1 MGAAFTKIPTDRY
14 VMRPIVFF
22 ISNQGTYMTEV
33 DKLKERGVA
42 LKQLLDMVTDQRNL
56 AEAERNA
63 LNAKLIDKISEI
75 IALKKKVSELE
86 EENTDLRDG
95 LNAAIYN

>member
-1 MGAAFTKIPTDRY
+1 M
-14 VMRPIVFF
+14 
-22 ISNQGTYMTEV
+22 SEV

-75 IALKKKVSELE
+75 ISLKKQVEELTQ
-86 EENTDLRDG
+86 ENNDLRDS
-95 LNAAIYN
+95 LNAAIYG

>member
-1 MGAAFTKIPTDRY
+1 
-14 VMRPIVFF
+14 
-22 ISNQGTYMTEV
+22 MTEV

-75 IALKKKVSELE
+75 IALNKKVSELE

>member
-1 MGAAFTKIPTDRY
+1 MDFPLSRSGQLNSTSSTEE
-14 VMRPIVFF
+14 
-22 ISNQGTYMTEV
+22 TYMSEV

-75 IALKKKVSELE
+75 ISLKKQVEELTQ
-86 EENTDLRDG
+86 ENSDLRDS
-95 LNAAIYN
+95 LQIAIYG

>member
-1 MGAAFTKIPTDRY
+1 M
-14 VMRPIVFF
+14 
-22 ISNQGTYMTEV
+22 SEV

-75 IALKKKVSELE
+75 ISLKKQVEELTQ
-86 EENTDLRDG
+86 ENSDLRDS
-95 LNAAIYN
+95 LQIAIYG

>member
-1 MGAAFTKIPTDRY
+1 
-14 VMRPIVFF
+14 
-22 ISNQGTYMTEV
+22 MTEV

>member
-1 MGAAFTKIPTDRY
+1 M
-14 VMRPIVFF
+14 
-22 ISNQGTYMTEV
+22 SEV

-75 IALKKKVSELE
+75 ISLKKQVEELTQ
-86 EENTDLRDG
+86 ENSDLRDS
-95 LNAAIYN
+95 LQIAIYN

>member
-1 MGAAFTKIPTDRY
+1 M
-14 VMRPIVFF
+14 
-22 ISNQGTYMTEV
+22 SEV

>member
-1 MGAAFTKIPTDRY
+1 M
-14 VMRPIVFF
+14 
-22 ISNQGTYMTEV
+22 SEV

-75 IALKKKVSELE
+75 IALNKKVSELE